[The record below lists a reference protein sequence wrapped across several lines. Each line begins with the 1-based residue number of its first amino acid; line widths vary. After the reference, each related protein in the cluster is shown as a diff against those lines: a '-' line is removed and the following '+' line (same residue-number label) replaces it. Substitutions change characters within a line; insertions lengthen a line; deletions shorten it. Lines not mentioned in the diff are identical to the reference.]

1 MHYKVCSEIIGGAR
15 ALMPMEV
22 YAYALISS
30 SPPCPHSPL
39 LKAGVRGTYYP
50 RKFFSIVNAR
60 RRVLKHFR

>member
-30 SPPCPHSPL
+30 PPPCSHSPQ
-39 LKAGVRGTYYP
+39 LKAGVLP
-50 RKFFSIVNAR
+50 PKIFSIVNAR